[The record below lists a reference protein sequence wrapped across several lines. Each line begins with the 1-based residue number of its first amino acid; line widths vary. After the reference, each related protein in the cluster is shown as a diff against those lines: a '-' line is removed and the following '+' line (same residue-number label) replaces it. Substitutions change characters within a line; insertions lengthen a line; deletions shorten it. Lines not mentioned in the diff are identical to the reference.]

1 MPAVILR
8 RWAWTLVFRSARA
21 CDPVAVSS
29 SPVSHSR
36 STSGFVTVASSA
48 GSPLRNGAS
57 AAAMED
63 WTADERKVFAD
74 LLARFVTALDR

>member
-8 RWAWTLVFRSARA
+8 RWTWTLVFRSARA

-57 AAAMED
+57 AMED
-63 WTADERKVFAD
+63 WTADERKVFAN